1 LASSIYS
8 AGVLLAVSLLI
19 GAAAGLRYKVFV
31 LVPIAIFLA
40 FVSAAV
46 LHISGFGS
54 GSAIAVIAACLALNQ
69 AAYMIVQMFAPAAPL
84 ISDDRADSVP
94 GAGRE

>member
-40 FVSAAV
+40 FISAAV
-46 LHISGFGS
+46 LHIHGFGAGS
-54 GSAIAVIAACLALNQ
+54 GIAVIMACLALNQ
-69 AAYMIVQMFAPAAPL
+69 AAYIIVQIFLPAPL
-84 ISDDRADSVP
+84 ISDNGADSVP
-94 GAGRE
+94 SSGRE

>member
-31 LVPIAIFLA
+31 LVPIATSLA

-46 LHISGFGS
+46 LHINGFGAGS
-54 GSAIAVIAACLALNQ
+54 GIVVIVACLALNQ
-69 AAYMIVQMFAPAAPL
+69 AAYIIVQIFAQTAPL
-84 ISDDRADSVP
+84 ISDDRADNVP